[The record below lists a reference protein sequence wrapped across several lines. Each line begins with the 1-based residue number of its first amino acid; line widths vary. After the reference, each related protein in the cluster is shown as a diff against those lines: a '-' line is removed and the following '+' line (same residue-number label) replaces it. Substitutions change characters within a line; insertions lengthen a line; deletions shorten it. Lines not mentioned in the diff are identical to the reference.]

1 CPWSPGCRAR
11 PWRNATGGVPRSAW
25 GSRWSARWSSVD
37 AANFPRQGGGD
48 GGYYNYP
55 VVRRPVWT
63 WEVPAYFWLGGMA
76 AGAYVTAA
84 LAQNFGS
91 ADDRR
96 VAAGGYY
103 VAATALVPCAPL
115 LIADLGRPDRFY
127 HMLRIFKP
135 LSPMNLGA
143 WTLTALTPIAFAR
156 AASHAAST
164 GLLRGPLG
172 TLARLVPTRLAELA
186 GVVLGLTLAG
196 YSGVLL
202 AATNIPLWAK
212 SKLLGGLFMASGLAS
227 GSAGVTLQAAW
238 RGAPDGSLH
247 RLAMVESAA
256 SAGEMAI
263 LTGYLLQSGKTAR
276 PLTSGRL
283 RAPFWLAAVGEGQRD
298 AEAAL
303 LPLVSS
309 ANIACGLHAGDP
321 DTMRATVAL
330 ALRHGVAIG
339 AHPGF
344 ADRQGFGRRPVHLT
358 ADQVADL
365 VLYQLGAL
373 QAIARAQGAALRH
386 VKPHGAL
393 YNQAETD
400 DALAVA
406 IIAGI
411 RAFDPTLRLVGR
423 AGSAMQRAAAAMRHP
438 FT

>member
-1 CPWSPGCRAR
+1 MPFSCCSTSRSATTCPRSPGCRAR

-103 VAATALVPCAPL
+103 VAAAALVPCAPL
-115 LIADLGRPDRFY
+115 LIAATNLT
-127 HMLRIFKP
+127 
-135 LSPMNLGA
+135 LGA
-143 WTLTALTPIAFAR
+143 R
-156 AASHAAST
+156 
-164 GLLRGPLG
+164 
-172 TLARLVPTRLAELA
+172 
-186 GVVLGLTLAG
+186 
-196 YSGVLL
+196 
-202 AATNIPLWAK
+202 

-227 GSAGVTLQAAW
+227 GSAAVTLQAAW

-283 RAPFWLAAVGEGQRD
+283 RAPFWLGAVGAGT
-298 AEAAL
+298 L
-303 LPLVSS
+303 LPLLVHRMAGRRQGRHLRILSS
-309 ANIACGLHAGDP
+309 AAALCTIAGS
-321 DTMRATVAL
+321 L
-330 ALRHGVAIG
+330 ALRWTIFEAGKVSSE
-339 AHPGF
+339 
-344 ADRQGFGRRPVHLT
+344 
-358 ADQVADL
+358 DQ
-365 VLYQLGAL
+365 
-373 QAIARAQGAALRH
+373 AASFELSS
-386 VKPHGAL
+386 
-393 YNQAETD
+393 E
-400 DALAVA
+400 
-406 IIAGI
+406 
-411 RAFDPTLRLVGR
+411 
-423 AGSAMQRAAAAMRHP
+423 
-438 FT
+438 